1 MSQPRV
7 YNITTPDHMLSL
19 AELHETAV
27 AFAEELF
34 SRKGQVPFLWILDL
48 GHEILWMET
57 PWEDDTEKTAC
68 LKIITIIMREA
79 KVRAYVNMVEAW
91 TASYRGVHPD
101 DEGFKMPSE
110 LPPDQ
115 RDDILMISSFD
126 KKSDEQ
132 LITRYLVTVRKRGQL
147 NFLGPRDDLDLKK
160 EGGHF
165 EGRMF
170 NLLKNTST
178 CQGCGLSIGHK
189 TGCMAPL
196 VAKMFTA
203 GKV

>member
-1 MSQPRV
+1 
-7 YNITTPDHMLSL
+7 MLSL
-19 AELHETAV
+19 SELHEMAIS
-27 AFAEELF
+27 FAEELF

-57 PWEDDTEKTAC
+57 PWEDDSEKEAC
-68 LKIITIIMREA
+68 IKIMTIIMREA

-91 TASYRGVHPD
+91 MATEKYDPD
-101 DEGFKMPSE
+101 KDPNAEFVPPSE
-110 LPPDQ
+110 RPKDQ
-115 RDDILMISSFD
+115 RDDVMMISSFE

-132 LITRYLVTVRKRGQL
+132 LITRYLVTVRKNGKL
-147 NFLGPRDDLDLKK
+147 NFLGPRNDWDQK
-160 EGGHF
+160 EGQMT
-165 EGRMF
+165 GRMF